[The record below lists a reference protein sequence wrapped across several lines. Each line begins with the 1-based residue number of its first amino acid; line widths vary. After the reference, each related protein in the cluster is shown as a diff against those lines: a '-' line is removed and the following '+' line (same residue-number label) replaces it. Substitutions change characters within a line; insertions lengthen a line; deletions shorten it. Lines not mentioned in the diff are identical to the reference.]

1 MHFLTGSLYYLFHKL
16 HKKFTF
22 AMKYLAWHKVNKV
35 KKGLAYYTV
44 TSISSP
50 IFTI

>member
-1 MHFLTGSLYYLFHKL
+1 
-16 HKKFTF
+16 
-22 AMKYLAWHKVNKV
+22 MKYLAWHKINKV
-35 KKGLAYYTV
+35 KKKSLAYYIV

>member
-1 MHFLTGSLYYLFHKL
+1 
-16 HKKFTF
+16 
-22 AMKYLAWHKVNKV
+22 MKYLAWHKVNKV
-35 KKGLAYYTV
+35 KKKKKGLAYYTV

>member
-1 MHFLTGSLYYLFHKL
+1 MHFLTGALYYLFHKL

-35 KKGLAYYTV
+35 KKKVLH
-44 TSISSP
+44 I
-50 IFTI
+50 IL